1 MIKREEYFRFMD
13 GEDMSWKYIH
23 RFYYDNKGIARIID
37 RKTFKEYYRL
47 EDLPEVLNGFD
58 KAVVELT
65 KKYNKEYIKLIDAER
80 KIKRYENQLKEIEK
94 IIDNRLDPKVVP
106 KFHGNVELFIEE
118 KVGYYYA
125 LEQLKK
131 KLKRKKLLYFEE
143 D

>member
-1 MIKREEYFRFMD
+1 MD
-13 GEDMSWKYIH
+13 SEDMSWKYSN
-23 RFYYDNKGIARIID
+23 RFFHTPMTGRRSPPCIVD
-37 RKTFKEYYRL
+37 RKTFKKYYRL
-47 EDLPEVLNGFD
+47 EDLPEVLNEFD
-58 KAVVELT
+58 NELT
-65 KKYNKEYIKLIDAER
+65 ALCKAYDITRIKLIDAER

>member
-1 MIKREEYFRFMD
+1 MD
-13 GEDMSWKYIH
+13 GKDMSWKYIH
-23 RFYYDNKGIARIID
+23 RFYYDNKGIARII
-37 RKTFKEYYRL
+37 
-47 EDLPEVLNGFD
+47 DLPEVLNGFD

-65 KKYNKEYIKLIDAER
+65 KKYNKECIKLIDAER